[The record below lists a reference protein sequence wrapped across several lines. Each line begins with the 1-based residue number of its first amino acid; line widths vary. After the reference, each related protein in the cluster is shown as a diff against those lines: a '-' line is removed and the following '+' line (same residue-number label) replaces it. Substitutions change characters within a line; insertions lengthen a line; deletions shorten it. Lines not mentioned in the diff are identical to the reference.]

1 MWSAYCK
8 SSYLE
13 ARVFIVISI
22 VKLVEKG
29 EDRNSTLD
37 SCTVGKLNDLF
48 ILAFGLRNQKS
59 ELLSLD
65 PSHEPLYVHTTVLF
79 TPCDKQHLSTLK
91 AFLDLESDHL
101 HGMDLATFLNFSL
114 QMWLFPCLVT
124 VLTFQFLLSS
134 LRLASV
140 HLV

>member
-1 MWSAYCK
+1 MLAVSCEAGIITEVFLTMHLIISQCGQ

-48 ILAFGLRNQKS
+48 ILAFGLRNQRVS
-59 ELLSLD
+59 SLAWTLLMS
-65 PSHEPLYVHTTVLF
+65 SCMFTQLY
-79 TPCDKQHLSTLK
+79 C
-91 AFLDLESDHL
+91 L
-101 HGMDLATFLNFSL
+101 H
-114 QMWLFPCLVT
+114 LVT
-124 VLTFQFLLSS
+124 NSI
-134 LRLASV
+134 
-140 HLV
+140 